1 MKKKKIFTV
10 FLMLTVIAVLAAC
23 GKGEALSKTFER
35 EVNGTTS
42 SLTYKY
48 QNDIVIEQ
56 TSRSV
61 TKFGDLG
68 LTKEEVEKQVKPLVE
83 KFKNIKGIT
92 YDLDIKDTEMI
103 ESIKLDYSKADI
115 SELRGL
121 PGMSFDSNEDV
132 KKISMKRSEE
142 LLKSQGYT
150 EKK

>member
-10 FLMLTVIAVLAAC
+10 FLMLTVIVVLAAC
-23 GKGEALSKTFER
+23 GKGETLTKTFER
-35 EVNGTTS
+35 EENGTSS

-68 LTKEEVEKQVKPLVE
+68 LSKEEVEKKVEPLVNQ
-83 KFKNIKGIT
+83 FKNIKGLT

-103 ESIKLDYSKADI
+103 ESIELDYSKADI

-121 PGMSFDSNEDV
+121 PGMSFDTNEDV
-132 KKISMKRSEE
+132 TKISMKRSEE

>member
-1 MKKKKIFTV
+1 
-10 FLMLTVIAVLAAC
+10 MLTVIAVLAAC
-23 GKGEALSKTFER
+23 GKGETLSKTFER

-48 QNDIVIEQ
+48 QNDIVLEQ

-61 TKFGDLG
+61 TKFGEMG
-68 LTKEEVEKQVKPLVE
+68 LTKEEVEEKVLPEVKKME
-83 KFKNIKGIT
+83 NIKGLT
-92 YDLDIKDTEMI
+92 YDLEIKDTEMI
-103 ESIKLDYSKADI
+103 ESIKLDYSEADI

-121 PGMSFDSNEDV
+121 PGMTFDSNQDV
-132 KKISMKRSEE
+132 KKISMKKSEE

>member
-1 MKKKKIFTV
+1 
-10 FLMLTVIAVLAAC
+10 
-23 GKGEALSKTFER
+23 LSKTFER

-61 TKFGDLG
+61 TKFGDMG
-68 LTKEEVEKQVKPLVE
+68 LTKEEVEEKVLPEVKKME
-83 KFKNIKGIT
+83 NIKGLT

-142 LLKSQGYT
+142 LLKSQGYV